1 MDRKHTFGH
10 LFIPLAIALMVSF
23 VLGAPLTLILTLLAT
38 LTLYFFINLPDQQPK
53 LVPIK
58 VRNRSPREE
67 RKTKL

>member
-10 LFIPLAIALMVSF
+10 LFVPLALASMVSF
-23 VLGAPLTLILTLLAT
+23 VLGAPLTLIVILLAT

-58 VRNRSPREE
+58 IRNHSPRGQ
-67 RKTKL
+67 RKAKF